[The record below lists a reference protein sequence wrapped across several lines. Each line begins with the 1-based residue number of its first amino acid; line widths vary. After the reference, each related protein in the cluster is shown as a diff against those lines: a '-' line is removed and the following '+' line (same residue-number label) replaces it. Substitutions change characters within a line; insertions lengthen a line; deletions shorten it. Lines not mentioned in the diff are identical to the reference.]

1 MTARPMSP
9 AREAALAV
17 LEELVE
23 SRARSERIQAAMR
36 EEWTDLYGLFLPG
49 RVEAPVV
56 ALIDAVLGETLGS
69 YLLYECRR
77 GGGRIILPDQ
87 TEHLIRTVDDVR
99 AYLDAT
105 DPEAVR

>member
-1 MTARPMSP
+1 MSV
-9 AREAALAV
+9 REAVLVALQA
-17 LEELVE
+17 LVDA
-23 SRARSERIQAAMR
+23 RARQERIQSAMR
-36 EEWTDLYGLFLPG
+36 EEWPDLYGLFLPG
-49 RVEAPVV
+49 RIEAPVV
-56 ALIDAVLGETLGS
+56 ALIDAVLGQTLGS
-69 YLLYECRR
+69 YLLYECNR